1 MRPTFNQEVESGLK
15 FNKGKIIKEWE
26 SAIKDWK
33 PSLSDI
39 ILALSSYVSGISAAN
54 ALWGMSKIVTENLV
68 NIVKQSNQRKSF
80 NSSCVHDESGIKSK
94 M

>member
-26 SAIKDWK
+26 SAIRDWK

-54 ALWGMSKIVTENLV
+54 ALWGMSKRVTENLV
-68 NIVKQSNQRKSF
+68 NIVKQSNQIKSF
-80 NSSCVHDESGIKSK
+80 AWSCDQEESGIKRRI
-94 M
+94 